1 MAYSKFCYVGPVCNL
16 SNLITWL
23 LCVLEVQLSTFTR
36 KGKITQMITDCI
48 SGFTLSVWLSS
59 FNSHLGHSH
68 FWWHHRGIS
77 RTAHQGLYNSFC
89 STACEPRPCKAS
101 GQQNWG
107 SPSVLSQLPAAT
119 DQDEEVEPQV
129 DDGRERMLWDED
141 GPYWVHEWS
150 GLLDKCVTMVTTLR
164 PKLRLTLHD
173 LWPPEGWIF
182 PLGKDFM
189 LELY

>member
-1 MAYSKFCYVGPVCNL
+1 MWDQCVIWV
-16 SNLITWL
+16 IWL
-23 LCVLEVQLSTFTR
+23 LDYSVYLRYSYQHSLKR
-36 KGKITQMITDCI
+36 QWITQMITDCI

-77 RTAHQGLYNSFC
+77 WTAHLHNSFC
-89 STACEPRPCKAS
+89 STACEPHPCKAS
-101 GQQNWG
+101 EQQNWS

-150 GLLDKCVTMVTTLR
+150 GLLDICVTMVTTLR

-189 LELY
+189 LDLY